1 MAWYDD
7 LNNGFPLGGQQQ
19 PGSIEALRATMAA
32 RQPAPVKKKKD
43 FWTDQL
49 STGTGLGG
57 ALGGAALGAGIGSIV
72 PGIGTVIGGL
82 AGGVLGGA
90 LGSGGGELAE
100 NAITGDPLLQNVGQ
114 EAFLG
119 GVFSAPPIRLAK
131 GVIGAGK
138 ALSTGAKGIGEQT
151 VKQGFEQGFSAPGTL
166 SKLGS
171 TLRGEGRGVGIGE
184 KVAGSRIG
192 PERTAEINNFLEKTV
207 KIKGLTAAKQLE
219 SLESFIKK
227 RADSL
232 SGSIAKSD
240 RALTAAEK
248 RSISKALNDEFSSAV
263 VSPTSRQQQILSDIA
278 TRIGQTKK
286 VSELDALR
294 KTIDESINF
303 ARNSASPDTAAE
315 QVYKLGRRLLTDNVA
330 SRVGAAKGLKS
341 DLSKAFEAQDLLLN
355 RAAGGGGLARTNG
368 TSVLS
373 IPVPARATQAVE
385 TGLGRGLGVLG
396 SPTAATAGR
405 FAVGGMINGGA
416 KQASLEDTLMQ
427 QAPENQYLGSPGFGE
442 VMQSNPDGSFNP
454 AQPGAVNDT
463 FMSNDPSALNAPN
476 RSPYSQEQLL
486 FDMQRDPQNA
496 DKYLEF
502 YSNVQ
507 KVFPSGGAGADLTV
521 SQMTRAAAAQ
531 NALQDIPLIEESIR
545 NGKLGGAKAIPGA
558 STQIGRAILGT
569 ENLDAALFNI
579 ADNILRARSGAAA
592 PEAEVQ
598 RFVDTFLPGPL
609 DSEEAK
615 VQKLQRAVRELQGYV
630 NPQQASQ
637 PGLEDALLQI
647 QGSY

>member
-7 LNNGFPLGGQQQ
+7 LNQGFPLGGQPQ

-49 STGTGLGG
+49 STGTGFAG
-57 ALGGAALGAGIGSIV
+57 AAGGAALGAGIGSIV

-90 LGSGGGELAE
+90 LGSGGGEIAE
-100 NAITGDPLLQNVGQ
+100 NAITGDPLLNNVGQ
-114 EAFLG
+114 EALLG

-131 GVIGAGK
+131 GVIGGAK
-138 ALSTGAKGIGEQT
+138 ALSAGAKGVGEQT
-151 VKQGFEQGFSAPGTL
+151 AKQGFEEAFSAPGTL

-396 SPTAATAGR
+396 SPAAATAGR

-427 QAPENQYLGSPGFGE
+427 QTPENQYLGSPGFGGE
-442 VMQSNPDGSFNP
+442 AVDQSQYLGADMASQFAPQQ
-454 AQPGAVNDT
+454 AQ
-463 FMSNDPSALNAPN
+463 
-476 RSPYSQEQLL
+476 SPYSQEQLL

-502 YSNVQ
+502 FSNIQ
-507 KVFPSGGAGADLTV
+507 KAFPSGGAGADLTV

-558 STQIGRAILGT
+558 STQVGRAILGT

-647 QGSY
+647 QGAY